1 MDLGKWHTPNVG
13 GFIPQ
18 PSLGGKQLPISIDL
32 AAISWGQHMAKKLV
46 RFGEGRKGEA
56 PNWEGRGGDIT
67 PGRAG
72 VPVTDREYWEGRYVL
87 CPVRLRAVTER
98 GTLEV
103 ELPDAVAA
111 VSRERR
117 IVSTALTGRDGTVKE
132 YINEGDWSVN
142 LVVGVQPTENG
153 EILDEYPSD
162 ALRELRRLLDVK
174 AAIEV
179 QSEFL
184 AVFDI
189 TKIVIKSYSATQMT
203 EANYQALSISAVSDE
218 DYEIF
223 SNEY

>member
-1 MDLGKWHTPNVG
+1 MC
-13 GFIPQ
+13 I
-18 PSLGGKQLPISIDL
+18 
-32 AAISWGQHMAKKLV
+32 
-46 RFGEGRKGEA
+46 R
-56 PNWEGRGGDIT
+56 
-67 PGRAG
+67 
-72 VPVTDREYWEGRYVL
+72 DREYWEGRYVL
-87 CPVRLRAVTER
+87 CPVRLRAQTES
-98 GTLEV
+98 GTLEL

-132 YINEGDWSVN
+132 YINEGDWAVN
-142 LVVGVQPTENG
+142 LVVGVQAVENG
-153 EILDEYPSD
+153 EILDDYPSE

-184 AVFDI
+184 AIFDI
-189 TKIVIKSYSATQMT
+189 TKIVIKSYGATQMT
-203 EANYQALSISAVSDE
+203 EANYQALTISAVSDE

>member
-1 MDLGKWHTPNVG
+1 MSM
-13 GFIPQ
+13 IPQ
-18 PSLGGKQLPISIDL
+18 PSLGGKKLPISIDL
-32 AAISWGQHMAKKLV
+32 AAMSWTQHLAKKLV

-56 PNWEGRGGDIT
+56 PSWEGRGEPIT
-67 PGRAG
+67 TGAAG
-72 VPVTDREYWEGRYVL
+72 IPITDREYWEGRYVL
-87 CPVRLRAVTER
+87 CPVRLRAQTES
-98 GTLEV
+98 GTLEL

-132 YINEGDWSVN
+132 YINEGDWAVN
-142 LVVGVQPTENG
+142 LVVGVQAVENG
-153 EILDEYPSD
+153 EILDDYPSE

-184 AVFDI
+184 AIFDI
-189 TKIVIKSYSATQMT
+189 TKIVIKSYGATQMT
-203 EANYQALSISAVSDE
+203 EANYQALTISAVSDE

>member
-1 MDLGKWHTPNVG
+1 M
-13 GFIPQ
+13 IPQ
-18 PSLGGKQLPISIDL
+18 PSIGGKKLPISIDL
-32 AAISWGQHMAKKLV
+32 AAISWGQHLAKKLV
-46 RFGEGRKGEA
+46 NFKA
-56 PNWEGRGGDIT
+56 
-67 PGRAG
+67 AG
-72 VPVTDREYWEGRYVL
+72 IPITDREYWEGRYVL
-87 CPVRLRAVTER
+87 CPVRLRAQTES
-98 GTLEV
+98 GTLEL

-132 YINEGDWSVN
+132 YINEGDWAVN
-142 LVVGVQPTENG
+142 LVVGVQAVENG
-153 EILDEYPSD
+153 EILDDYPSE

-184 AVFDI
+184 AIFDI
-189 TKIVIKSYSATQMT
+189 TKIVIKSYGATQMT
-203 EANYQALSISAVSDE
+203 EANYQALTISAVSDE

>member
-1 MDLGKWHTPNVG
+1 MSM
-13 GFIPQ
+13 IPQ
-18 PSLGGKQLPISIDL
+18 PSLGGKKLPISIDL
-32 AAISWGQHMAKKLV
+32 AAMSWTQHLAKKLV

-56 PNWEGRGGDIT
+56 PSWEGRGEPIT
-67 PGRAG
+67 TGAAG
-72 VPVTDREYWEGRYVL
+72 IPITDREYWEGRYVL
-87 CPVRLRAVTER
+87 CPVRLRAQTES
-98 GTLEV
+98 GTLEL

-111 VSRERR
+111 VSRERQ

-132 YINEGDWSVN
+132 YINEGDWAVN
-142 LVVGVQPTENG
+142 LVVGVQAVENG
-153 EILDEYPSD
+153 EILDDYPSE

-184 AVFDI
+184 AIFDI
-189 TKIVIKSYSATQMT
+189 TKIVIKSYGATQMT
-203 EANYQALSISAVSDE
+203 EANYQALTISAVSDE